1 MTEEE
6 FHKAI
11 SKPEQID
18 AVNEIYFA
26 VVKSSDFGE
35 NLYKLTEPQ
44 KTLYYLIIIDKEI
57 YNGGF
62 NQYFFNSG
70 GDNAHEALNGFLEI
84 GATKSAEIVKQA
96 FDLWPNEI
104 VPSDRFTRQDMLEDV
119 EIYANDSWEKLD
131 DEYWKDEDKL
141 IEKLFQ
147 FILNNSSKFYH

>member
-1 MTEEE
+1 MTEDE

-18 AVNEIYFA
+18 AVNEIYIDI
-26 VVKSSDFGE
+26 VKSSEYGE
-35 NLYKLTEPQ
+35 NLYKLTKQE
-44 KTLYYLIIIDKEI
+44 KTLYYLIVIDKEI

-62 NQYFFNSG
+62 NQYFFNSS
-70 GDNAHEALNGFLEI
+70 GDNAHEALNSFIEI
-84 GATKSAEIVKQA
+84 GALKSAHIVIQA
-96 FDLWPNEI
+96 FNLWPNEI
-104 VPSDRFTRQDMLEDV
+104 VPSDRNTRQNMLEEV

-131 DEYWKDEDKL
+131 YEYCKDEDKL